1 MINKL
6 FFMKNLDPIK
16 YHIDVLNSQADEIRV
31 KTKNFANILIN
42 LLKKQKKL
50 VIAGNGGSA
59 ADAQHISTELV
70 VRMSYNRIAYPSI
83 ALTTDTSAIT
93 AIGNDFNFEK
103 IFSRQIE
110 AIGNQGDVF
119 LAISTSGNSKNII
132 NALKSAKKKK
142 MICLGLLGN
151 QGGQSK
157 KFCDEIFIV
166 NSDNPS
172 RVQEIHIIFYHL
184 MCSIIENS
192 IKK

>member
-1 MINKL
+1 V
-6 FFMKNLDPIK
+6 KNLDPIQN
-16 YHIDVLNSQADEIRV
+16 HINILNSQIDEINF
-31 KTKNFANILIN
+31 KTLKFANILIN
-42 LLKKQKKL
+42 ILKKKKKL

-70 VRMSYNRIAYPSI
+70 VRMNLNRIAYPSI

-119 LAISTSGNSKNII
+119 LAISTSGNSKNIVE
-132 NALKSAKKKK
+132 ALKSAKKKK

-151 QGGQSK
+151 KGGK
-157 KFCDEIFIV
+157 CGKFCQETFIV

-172 RVQEIHIIFYHL
+172 RVQEVHIIFYHL
-184 MCSIIENS
+184 MCNIVENL
-192 IKK
+192 IKRKF